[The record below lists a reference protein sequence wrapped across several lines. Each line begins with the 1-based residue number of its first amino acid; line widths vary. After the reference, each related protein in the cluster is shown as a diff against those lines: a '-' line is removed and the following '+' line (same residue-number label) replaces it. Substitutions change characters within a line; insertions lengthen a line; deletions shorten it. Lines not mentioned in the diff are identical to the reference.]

1 MVTLRA
7 LYIRLWLNRVVLMIA
22 MMDKEKAT
30 REGGPLVI
38 LTEKND
44 VKKRMIKKQ
53 ITFTDLI
60 GLPY

>member
-1 MVTLRA
+1 
-7 LYIRLWLNRVVLMIA
+7 MIA
-22 MMDKEKAT
+22 MMDNEKAT

-38 LTEKND
+38 LMEKND

-53 ITFTDLI
+53 ITLTDLI